1 MDSYALVAH
10 DLTKTFGEGDLA
22 VTAVHDLDL
31 ELARGEIV
39 LLMGPSGSGK
49 TTLLSMLGGMLRPS
63 RGSVVVDGI
72 DLTQRRERDLPH
84 LRAEH
89 FGFVFQDFNLL
100 SALSAQ
106 ENVELACNL
115 AGVTGTAAHTRAR
128 ELLEHFGLGARLRF
142 VPSKLSGGEQQRV
155 AIARALANDPPV
167 LLADEPTANL
177 DSKIGHDVARLLRSL
192 AHDEGR
198 SVLMVSHDARL
209 KEVADRVLWL
219 EDGTFK
225 DLERMT
231 IDPVCGMAVAQNQ
244 GPHYRHDGTTWWF
257 CSTQCRDEFAA
268 DPEKFVRDGT
278 STLR

>member
-1 MDSYALVAH
+1 MAALTAKN
-10 DLTKTFGEGDLA
+10 LSKTFGEGELA
-22 VTAVHDLDL
+22 VTAVHDIDL
-31 ELARGEIV
+31 ELGEGEIV

-63 RGSVVVDGI
+63 SGSVVVDGI
-72 DLTQRRERDLPH
+72 DITNARERELPH
-84 LRAEH
+84 LRARH

-100 SALSAQ
+100 SALTAV

-128 ELLEHFGLGARLRF
+128 ELLERFGLGARLHF
-142 VPSKLSGGEQQRV
+142 TPAKLSGGEQQRI

-177 DSKIGHDVARLLRSL
+177 DSKIGHDVAGLLRGL

-225 DLERMT
+225 DFEQMT
-231 IDPVCGMAVAQNQ
+231 TDPVCRMAVTQGT
-244 GPHYRHDGTTWWF
+244 GPHYVHNGVSWWF
-257 CSTQCRDEFAA
+257 CSVECRDEFATR
-268 DPEKFVRDGT
+268 PEHFIALTDSEAG
-278 STLR
+278 

>member
-1 MDSYALVAH
+1 
-10 DLTKTFGEGDLA
+10 
-22 VTAVHDLDL
+22 
-31 ELARGEIV
+31 
-39 LLMGPSGSGK
+39 MGPSGSGK

-63 RGSVVVDGI
+63 AGQVIVDGI
-72 DLTQRRERDLPH
+72 DLTDRRERELPK
-84 LRAEH
+84 LRARH

-100 SALSAQ
+100 GSLSAQ

-115 AGVTGTAAHTRAR
+115 AGVTGTSAHARAT
-128 ELLEHFGLGARLRF
+128 ELLGRFGLTHRLRF
-142 VPSKLSGGEQQRV
+142 VPAKLSGGEQQRV

-177 DSKIGHDVARLLRSL
+177 DSKIGHDVARLLQSL

-209 KEVADRVLWL
+209 EDVADRVLWL

-231 IDPVCGMAVAQNQ
+231 TDPVCGMAVADGQ
-244 GPHYRHDGTTWWF
+244 GAHYRVDGVTWWF
-257 CSTQCRDEFAA
+257 CSPECREEFVTAPA
-268 DPEKFVRDGT
+268 HFIERAT
-278 STLR
+278 RSSTAGG